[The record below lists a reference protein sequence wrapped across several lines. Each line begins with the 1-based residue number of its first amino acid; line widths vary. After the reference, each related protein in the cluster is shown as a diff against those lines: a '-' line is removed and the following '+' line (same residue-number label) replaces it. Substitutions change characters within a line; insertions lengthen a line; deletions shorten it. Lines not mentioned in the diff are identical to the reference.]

1 MISVIA
7 VSLKLAADETQ
18 TADQWVTRV
27 VDSVGL
33 QQKIIVPYEGPK
45 SVVSFTKVD
54 HSCPAL
60 VSANQK

>member
-60 VSANQK
+60 VSVNQK